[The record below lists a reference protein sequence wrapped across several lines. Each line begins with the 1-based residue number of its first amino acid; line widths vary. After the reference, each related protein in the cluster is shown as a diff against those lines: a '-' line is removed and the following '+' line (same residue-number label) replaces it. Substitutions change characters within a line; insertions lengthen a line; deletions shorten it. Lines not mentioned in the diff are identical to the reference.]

1 VTRAELKNAVL
12 LRLGVSSSDTQMVG
26 YINDMLN
33 IEYLRLAAEDAL
45 LEKVGT
51 LSLVA
56 NSAVVDLPNDW
67 QRTIQITESGVPLRP
82 VTAREFADVQAQGSD
97 RRVYLPNNPNTI
109 LVAPE
114 PSASNA
120 VGLSIIYVARPTEL
134 TTDASEP
141 DALPVEFH
149 DVLIELVLMR
159 AFLAE
164 EDIALAQAAQMNA
177 QGLIERLR
185 ANQKLSGGDGIG
197 RMLLPPVAARYGRAW
212 K

>member
-1 VTRAELKNAVL
+1 MTRAELKNAVL

-141 DALPVEFH
+141 DALPLEFH

-164 EDIALAQAAQMNA
+164 EDVALAQAAQMNA

>member
-1 VTRAELKNAVL
+1 
-12 LRLGVSSSDTQMVG
+12 
-26 YINDMLN
+26 MLN